1 MSAYRRL
8 LSNTFLFSVS
18 TFGSKILTF
27 LLTPFYTSIL
37 SDAEYGVTDLIIQT
51 GNFLIPLASIG
62 VVNAALRFGLDGR
75 TDKTGV
81 FTTGMAA
88 VLAGEGVLVLLY
100 PLLTSIGLMEGY
112 TVLLLLYV
120 LMANLHSLCGAM
132 AQALGK
138 IRLYAAGGILC
149 TALVVVLNILLLA
162 VFRMGI
168 TGYILSNIIADGVTA
183 LVLFA
188 ALRLW
193 RYLNPR
199 ALRRSLAGSM
209 FRYCL
214 RSSPPPS
221 APGSSTSP
229 TGISS
234 ATSSAAMS
242 QGSTRS
248 PARSRWP
255 S

>member
-1 MSAYRRL
+1 
-8 LSNTFLFSVS
+8 
-18 TFGSKILTF
+18 
-27 LLTPFYTSIL
+27 
-37 SDAEYGVTDLIIQT
+37 
-51 GNFLIPLASIG
+51 
-62 VVNAALRFGLDGR
+62 
-75 TDKTGV
+75 
-81 FTTGMAA
+81 
-88 VLAGEGVLVLLY
+88 
-100 PLLTSIGLMEGY
+100 
-112 TVLLLLYV
+112 
-120 LMANLHSLCGAM
+120 M

-234 ATSSAAMS
+234 PTSSAATS
-242 QGSTRS
+242 LAVRGRRQGLDALLTVSGIFTDAWQLSIVSDRPREEKGRFFSTSFRS
-248 PARSRWP
+248 LRRGFCPQPRC
-255 S
+255 